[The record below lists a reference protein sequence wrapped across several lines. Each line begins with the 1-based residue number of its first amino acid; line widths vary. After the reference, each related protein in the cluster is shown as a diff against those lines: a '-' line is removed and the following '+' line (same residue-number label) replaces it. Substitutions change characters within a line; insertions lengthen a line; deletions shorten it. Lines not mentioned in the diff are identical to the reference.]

1 MRQSLD
7 TYSGV
12 PAEKGTAKIIDNIER
27 DNEVRSKKRLS
38 LKRNS
43 SFFELRRGLQFQN
56 RQKRENMRL

>member
-43 SFFELRRGLQFQN
+43 SFFELRRRLQFQN
-56 RQKRENMRL
+56 RQNEKI